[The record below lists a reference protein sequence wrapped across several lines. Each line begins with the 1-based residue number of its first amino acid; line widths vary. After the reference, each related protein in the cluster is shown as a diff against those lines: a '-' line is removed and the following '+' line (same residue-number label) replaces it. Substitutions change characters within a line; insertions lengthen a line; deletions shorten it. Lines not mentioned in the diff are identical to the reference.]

1 MKLAIL
7 GSGQIVMDFLT
18 MAKDL
23 PDTELVSMF
32 GIEAERAKMEGLA
45 NTYGI
50 GKVYTDYQEVLNDP
64 ECDTIYVGLPNHL
77 HYTFTKQALENG
89 KHVICEKPLARTST
103 EARAIVDAAAAA
115 STFFMPAMCMRFW
128 PGWDWLD
135 SQDIGGLI
143 RHGMQVFEQALLE
156 VSA

>member
-89 KHVICEKPLARTST
+89 KHVICEKPFTIKSA
-103 EARAIVDAAAAA
+103 E
-115 STFFMPAMCMRFW
+115 
-128 PGWDWLD
+128 
-135 SQDIGGLI
+135 LI
-143 RHGMQVFEQALLE
+143 ELKEKKKKKKQIFLF
-156 VSA
+156 S

>member
-45 NTYGI
+45 NT
-50 GKVYTDYQEVLNDP
+50 
-64 ECDTIYVGLPNHL
+64 
-77 HYTFTKQALENG
+77 
-89 KHVICEKPLARTST
+89 
-103 EARAIVDAAAAA
+103 
-115 STFFMPAMCMRFW
+115 
-128 PGWDWLD
+128 
-135 SQDIGGLI
+135 
-143 RHGMQVFEQALLE
+143 
-156 VSA
+156 

>member
-64 ECDTIYVGLPNHL
+64 EVRHHFSMWDCPIICTIHL
-77 HYTFTKQALENG
+77 QSKHWRTEN
-89 KHVICEKPLARTST
+89 
-103 EARAIVDAAAAA
+103 
-115 STFFMPAMCMRFW
+115 M
-128 PGWDWLD
+128 
-135 SQDIGGLI
+135 
-143 RHGMQVFEQALLE
+143 
-156 VSA
+156 